1 MNKDIFSAGKRM
13 PYRVPDRFMD
23 DLEERIVS
31 KTIGS
36 ISSADPSNLRAVS
49 KTETVVRSSRRRRK
63 YGWFAFAGGV
73 TAVAGLAT
81 FVILTNNG
89 QLRSENMGNG
99 LEAVQRAFARLDEE
113 DQQFLNTLYIEDTFI
128 NVFNQ

>member
-1 MNKDIFSAGKRM
+1 M

-36 ISSADPSNLRAVS
+36 ISSADPSKLRAVS
-49 KTETVVRSSRRRRK
+49 KAETVVRSSRRRRK

-73 TAVAGLAT
+73 AGLAT

-89 QLRSENMGNG
+89 QLRSDNMGNG

>member
-1 MNKDIFSAGKRM
+1 M

-36 ISSADPSNLRAVS
+36 ISSADQSKLRAVS
-49 KTETVVRSSRRRRK
+49 KAETVVRSSRRRRK